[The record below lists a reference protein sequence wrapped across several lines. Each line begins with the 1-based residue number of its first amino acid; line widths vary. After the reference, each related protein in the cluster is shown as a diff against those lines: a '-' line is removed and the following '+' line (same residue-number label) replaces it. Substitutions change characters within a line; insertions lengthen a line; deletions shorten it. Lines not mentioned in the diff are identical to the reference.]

1 MHEKNSLWGLVMS
14 KFREKYESFLTE
26 FSKGKT
32 MVLSTSENSKVSS
45 RMMSVVCI
53 NGAFYF
59 QTDRTFRKYRQ
70 LAANPKAALC
80 IDNIQ
85 IEGLCRELGSPM
97 DNPPFCR
104 VFEESFSGSFRA
116 YSALAN
122 ERLFV
127 LEPEHVQR
135 WVYKNGVP
143 FIEVF
148 DIKEQ
153 KHEITEYRGI

>member
-1 MHEKNSLWGLVMS
+1 MS
-14 KFREKYESFLTE
+14 EFRDKYESFLAE
-26 FSKGKT
+26 FEKGKT
-32 MVLSTSENSKVSS
+32 MVLSSFDNGKVSS

-53 NGAFYF
+53 SGAFYF

-70 LAANPKAALC
+70 LIGNPQAALC

-85 IEGLCRELGSPM
+85 IEGVCRALGHPL
-97 DNPPFCR
+97 DNPSFCR
-104 VFEESFSGSFRA
+104 VFEECFSGSFRA

-127 LEPEHVQR
+127 LEPEYVQR
-135 WVYKNGVP
+135 WVYRNNVP

-148 DIKEQ
+148 DIKKQEY
-153 KHEITEYRGI
+153 EISEYRGI

>member
-1 MHEKNSLWGLVMS
+1 M
-14 KFREKYESFLTE
+14 EKYESFLAE
-26 FSKGKT
+26 FAKGKT
-32 MVLSTSENSKVSS
+32 MVLSSSEKGKVSS

-59 QTDRTFRKYRQ
+59 QTDRSFRKYRQ
-70 LAANPKAALC
+70 LMDNPQAALC

-85 IEGLCRELGSPM
+85 IEGVCRELGSPM
-97 DNPPFCR
+97 DEPLFCK
-104 VFEESFSGSFRA
+104 VFQECFGGSFRA
-116 YSALAN
+116 YSSLEN

-127 LEPEHVQR
+127 LEPAHVQR

-148 DIKEQ
+148 DLKEQ
-153 KHEITEYRGI
+153 KHEINEYRGI

>member
-1 MHEKNSLWGLVMS
+1 MS
-14 KFREKYESFLTE
+14 RFREKYESFLAE
-26 FSKGKT
+26 FAKGKT
-32 MVLSTSENSKVSS
+32 MVLSSFDNGKVSS

-53 NGAFYF
+53 SGAFYF
-59 QTDRTFRKYRQ
+59 QTDRTFRKYKQ
-70 LAANPKAALC
+70 LIGNPQAALC

-85 IEGLCRELGSPM
+85 IEGVCRALGHPM
-97 DNPPFCR
+97 DNPLFCR
-104 VFEESFSGSFRA
+104 VFEECFPGSFRA
-116 YSALAN
+116 YSSLEN